1 MQIINTNEF
10 NANQKKYFELAE
22 KEPVYV
28 TRENAPTLVINVVND
43 EDTPSPEELLAIQNG
58 LEDIKNGN
66 TTPIVDINN
75 IWESIL

>member
-28 TRENAPTLVINVVND
+28 TRENAPTLVINVVNE
-43 EDTPSPEELLAIQNG
+43 EDTPSPEELLAIQKG

-66 TTPIVDINN
+66 TTSIEDNNN

>member
-43 EDTPSPEELLAIQNG
+43 EDTPSPEELLAIQKG

-66 TTPIVDINN
+66 TKPIEDIDN

>member
-43 EDTPSPEELLAIQNG
+43 EDTPSPEELLAIQKG

-66 TTPIVDINN
+66 TTSIEDNNN